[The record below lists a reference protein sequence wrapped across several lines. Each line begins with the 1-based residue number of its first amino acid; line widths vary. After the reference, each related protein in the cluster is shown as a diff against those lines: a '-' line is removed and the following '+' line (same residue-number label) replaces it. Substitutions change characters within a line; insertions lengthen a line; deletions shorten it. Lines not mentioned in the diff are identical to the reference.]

1 MQASATVSPR
11 SLPTTLAAQEEA
23 DGASV
28 ARRGLSETNISLGCI
43 LLLANGHSVSLNSP
57 TNLT

>member
-28 ARRGLSETNISLGCI
+28 ARRGFPKRTFPWGVYFC
-43 LLLANGHSVSLNSP
+43 
-57 TNLT
+57 